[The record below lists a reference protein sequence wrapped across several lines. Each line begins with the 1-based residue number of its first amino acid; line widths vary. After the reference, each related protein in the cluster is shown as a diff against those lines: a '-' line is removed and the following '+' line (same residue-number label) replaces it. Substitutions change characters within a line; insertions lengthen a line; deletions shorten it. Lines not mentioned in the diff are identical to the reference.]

1 MKTKQ
6 EKYNEKYPIVAS
18 YKGWVIRSFV
28 MNHRFFGEITYYIC
42 NVKIGLE
49 SYQSSF
55 INLIQEWIDEK
66 IKEGKTQNE
75 Y

>member
-6 EKYNEKYPIVAS
+6 EKYNEKYHIVAS
-18 YKGWVIRSFV
+18 YKGWVIRSLV
-28 MNHRFFGEITYYIC
+28 MNHRFLGEITYYIC

-55 INLIQEWIDEK
+55 INLIQNWIDEK

>member
-28 MNHRFFGEITYYIC
+28 MNHRFLAKLHIIF
-42 NVKIGLE
+42 VMLKL
-49 SYQSSF
+49 
-55 INLIQEWIDEK
+55 D
-66 IKEGKTQNE
+66 
-75 Y
+75 

>member
-28 MNHRFFGEITYYIC
+28 MKHRFLGEITYYIC

-55 INLIQEWIDEK
+55 INLIQNWIDEK

>member
-28 MNHRFFGEITYYIC
+28 MNHRFLGEITYYIC

-49 SYQSSF
+49 S
-55 INLIQEWIDEK
+55 
-66 IKEGKTQNE
+66 
-75 Y
+75 

>member
-28 MNHRFFGEITYYIC
+28 MNHRFFGEIAYYIC
-42 NVKIGLE
+42 NVKIGSE

-55 INLIQEWIDEK
+55 INLIQNWIDEK
-66 IKEGKTQNE
+66 IKERKTQNE